1 MAEKQAKAA
10 AKADAKQDKAAQAKA
25 AASAQQQEGQSH
37 DYKEYSVAEFF
48 KKNRQMLGYSGKVR
62 SLTTIVHEYV
72 TNSLDAAEEG
82 GILPDINV
90 EIENLPDGHVKVVV
104 EDNGIGIP
112 KQFIGNALGKLL
124 SGTKFHHRK
133 QRRGQQGIGA
143 AYATLFSQITT
154 GKPTRVKTSLG
165 DYKVYDCEVTID
177 VKTNEPVVKNLREY
191 SGKFRGL
198 RIEAEFSEVT
208 YNRSE
213 YGVYEYLR
221 RTAIANP
228 HVQIYLI
235 EPQKEN
241 PPVVFPRASKEI
253 PKKAE
258 ETLPHPLGISTSDL
272 MDIAQVSKARKIS
285 SMLQSDFTRISSEK
299 VKEVF
304 ALCLDYYR
312 GLDAELRD
320 KLSKERKSPAE
331 TSEAFYQKYFE
342 RAPKTMTWTEAEQ
355 IVKSFAQIKWI
366 APEMDSLIMIGEKQI
381 EMSLKNIL
389 QPEQMKVVCRKPK
402 VFRGGIPFAVEAAI
416 AYGGKSGSWVSTDDN
431 GNPVETKGEL
441 LRFANRVPM
450 LFDAGT
456 CATTLAAKDVDW
468 SRYNLKG
475 WENLPVSIFIN
486 FVSVHVPYTGAG
498 KLSISGEEEIVEEI
512 RAALMECGR
521 DIAKYLN
528 ALDRAKEQE
537 HRRSIFF
544 RYIGEVAECINDL
557 TGKDKARLITKL
569 KKTAEEKTA
578 ILLASGEEAEESLE
592 EVGAVEDE
600 EVNAKAEE

>member
-1 MAEKQAKAA
+1 MAEKDAKETAAPAPAA
-10 AKADAKQDKAAQAKA
+10 APTGKAAQAA
-25 AASAQQQEGQSH
+25 AAEQSH

-90 EIENLPDGHVKVVV
+90 EIENLQDGHVRVVV

-112 KQFIGNALGKLL
+112 KQYIGNALGKLL

-133 QRRGQQGIGA
+133 QKRGQQGIGA

-154 GKPTRVKTSLG
+154 GKPTKAKTSLG
-165 DYKVYDCEVTID
+165 DYKVYECELTID
-177 VKTNEPVVKNLREY
+177 VKTNEPVIKNMREY

-228 HVQIYLI
+228 HVQITLI
-235 EPQKEN
+235 EPNKEI
-241 PPVVFPRASKEI
+241 VVFPRASKEI
-253 PKKAE
+253 PAKTK

-272 MDIAQVSKARKIS
+272 MDIAQMSSARKIS
-285 SMLQSDFTRISSEK
+285 SMLSSDFTRISSEK

-304 ALCLDYYR
+304 TLCLDYYR
-312 GLDAELRD
+312 GQLDPKVLEQMT
-320 KLSKERKSPAE
+320 KEYKTPAAFN
-331 TSEAFYQKYFE
+331 EALFRKYFE
-342 RAPKTMTWTEAEQ
+342 RAPKTLTWPEAEH

-366 APEMDSLIMIGEKQI
+366 APETDSLIMIGEQQI

-416 AYGGKSGSWVSTDDN
+416 AYGGKSGSWVSTDEH

-468 SRYNLKG
+468 PRYNLKG

-486 FVSVHVPYTGAG
+486 FVSVYVPYSGAG

-557 TGKDKARLITKL
+557 TGTDKALLVTKL

-578 ILLASGEEAEESLE
+578 ILLASGEEEAEGLE
-592 EVGAVEDE
+592 EVGGVEE
-600 EVNAKAEE
+600 EEDGKAEE

>member
-1 MAEKQAKAA
+1 MAEKDAKAVA
-10 AKADAKQDKAAQAKA
+10 P
-25 AASAQQQEGQSH
+25 AASQPAGDGQTH

-90 EIENLPDGHVKVVV
+90 EIDNLPDGHVKVVV

-133 QRRGQQGIGA
+133 QKRGQQGIGA

-154 GKPTRVKTSLG
+154 GKPTKAKTSLG
-165 DYKVYDCEVTID
+165 DYKIYDCELTID
-177 VKTNEPVVKNLREY
+177 VKTNEPVIKNMREY

-228 HVQIYLI
+228 HVQITLI
-235 EPQKEN
+235 EPNKEI
-241 PPVVFPRASKEI
+241 VVFPRASKEI
-253 PKKAE
+253 PAKTK

-272 MDIAQVSKARKIS
+272 MDIAQLSKARKIS
-285 SMLQSDFTRISSEK
+285 SMLTADFTRISSEK
-299 VKEVF
+299 VKEI
-304 ALCLDYYR
+304 
-312 GLDAELRD
+312 DAVCGEPKID
-320 KLSKERKSPAE
+320 
-331 TSEAFYQKYFE
+331 FD
-342 RAPKTMTWTEAEQ
+342 RAPKNLTWIEAER
-355 IVKSFAQIKWI
+355 IVKSFSQIKWI
-366 APEMDSLIMIGEKQI
+366 APETDSLIMIGEQQI

-486 FVSVHVPYTGAG
+486 FVSVYVPYSGAG
-498 KLSISGEEEIVEEI
+498 KLSISGEEEIIEEI

-557 TGKDKARLITKL
+557 TGTDKALLITKL
-569 KKTAEEKTA
+569 KKTAEEKTK
-578 ILLASGEEAEESLE
+578 ILLAQGEEEAEGLE
-592 EVGAVEDE
+592 EVGAVEEDE
-600 EVNAKAEE
+600 GNGKAEE

>member
-1 MAEKQAKAA
+1 MAEKDAKATPA
-10 AKADAKQDKAAQAKA
+10 PAAAQPAD
-25 AASAQQQEGQSH
+25 GQTH

-90 EIENLPDGHVKVVV
+90 EIENLADGHVRVVV

-112 KQFIGNALGKLL
+112 KQYVGNALGKLL

-133 QRRGQQGIGA
+133 QKRGQQGIGA
-143 AYATLFSQITT
+143 SYATLFSQITT
-154 GKPTRVKTSLG
+154 GKPTKVKTSLG
-165 DYKVYDCEVTID
+165 DYKVYECDITID
-177 VKTNEPVVKNLREY
+177 VKTNEPAVKNEKEY
-191 SGKFRGL
+191 SGKYRGL
-198 RIEAEFSEVT
+198 KIDAEFSEVT

-228 HVQIYLI
+228 HVQITLI
-235 EPQKEN
+235 EPNKEI
-241 PPVVFPRASKEI
+241 VVFPRASKEI
-253 PKKAE
+253 PKKAK

-272 MDIAQVSKARKIS
+272 MDIVQLSKARKIS
-285 SMLQSDFTRISSEK
+285 SMLQSDFTRVSADK
-299 VKEVF
+299 VKELG
-304 ALCLDYYR
+304 ALCPGIDL
-312 GLDAELRD
+312 
-320 KLSKERKSPAE
+320 
-331 TSEAFYQKYFE
+331 E
-342 RAPKTMTWTEAEQ
+342 RAPKNLTWAEAEA
-355 IVKSFAQIKWI
+355 IVKAFSQVKWI
-366 APEMDSLIMIGEKQI
+366 APDMDSLILIGEQQI

-389 QPEQMKVVCRKPK
+389 QPEQMKVVCRKPR

-416 AYGGKSGSWVSTDDN
+416 AYGGKSGSWVSTDEH

-456 CATTLAAKDVDW
+456 CATTIAAKDVDW

-475 WENLPVSIFIN
+475 WEGLPVSIFIN
-486 FVSVHVPYTGAG
+486 FVSVYVPYTGAG
-498 KLSISGEEEIVEEI
+498 KLSISAEEEIVEEI
-512 RAALMECGR
+512 RNALMECGR

-544 RYIGEVAECINDL
+544 RYIGEVAECMNDL
-557 TGKDKARLITKL
+557 TGTDKALLVTKL
-569 KKTAEEKTA
+569 KKTAEERTA
-578 ILLASGEEAEESLE
+578 ILLAQGEEAEEGLE
-592 EVGAVEDE
+592 EVGGVDE
-600 EVNAKAEE
+600 EDNGKAEE

>member
-1 MAEKQAKAA
+1 MAEKDAKATTAPA
-10 AKADAKQDKAAQAKA
+10 AQDKAAPAGDA
-25 AASAQQQEGQSH
+25 QSH

-82 GILPDINV
+82 GILPDIRV
-90 EIENLPDGHVKVVV
+90 EIENLPEGHVKVVV

-133 QRRGQQGIGA
+133 QKRGQQGIGA

-154 GKPTRVKTSLG
+154 GKPTKVKTSTG
-165 DYKVYDCEVTID
+165 DYKIYECEITID
-177 VKTNEPVVKNLREY
+177 VKTNEPVIKDMREY

-228 HVQIYLI
+228 HVQIDLT
-235 EPQKEN
+235 EPQKGNE
-241 PPVVFPRASKEI
+241 PVIFPRASREV

-272 MDIAQVSKARKIS
+272 MDIAQISGARKIS
-285 SMLQSDFTRISSEK
+285 SMLQSDFTRISSDK

-304 ALCLDYYR
+304 TLCLDYYR
-312 GLDAELRD
+312 GQTDQKVLEQLT
-320 KLSKERKSPAE
+320 KENKTTAALN
-331 TSEAFYQKYFE
+331 EAIFRKYFE
-342 RAPKTMTWTEAEQ
+342 RAPKTLTWPEAEQ
-355 IVKSFAQIKWI
+355 IVKAFAQIKWI
-366 APEMDSLIMIGEKQI
+366 APETDSLIMIGEKQI

-416 AYGGKSGSWVSTDDN
+416 AYGGKSGSWVSTDEH

-456 CATTLAAKDVDW
+456 CATTIAAKDVDW

-475 WENLPVSIFIN
+475 WETLPVSIFIN
-486 FVSVHVPYTGAG
+486 FVSVYVPYTGAG
-498 KLSISGEEEIVEEI
+498 KLSISAEEEIVEEI

-557 TGKDKARLITKL
+557 TGTDKTLLITKL
-569 KKTAEEKTA
+569 KKTAEERTA
-578 ILLASGEEAEESLE
+578 ILLAQGEEAEESLD
-592 EVGAVEDE
+592 EVGAIEEEEDAKE
-600 EVNAKAEE
+600 EE

>member
-1 MAEKQAKAA
+1 MAEKDAKATTPAAVA
-10 AKADAKQDKAAQAKA
+10 AKPAAAQKDA
-25 AASAQQQEGQSH
+25 APETQSH

-90 EIENLPDGHVKVVV
+90 EIENLADGHVRVVV

-112 KQFIGNALGKLL
+112 KQFVGNALGKLL

-133 QRRGQQGIGA
+133 QKRGQQGIGA
-143 AYATLFSQITT
+143 SYATLFSQITT
-154 GKPTRVKTSLG
+154 GKPTKVRTSLG
-165 DYKVYDCEVTID
+165 DYKIYECDITID
-177 VKTNEPVVKNLREY
+177 VKTNEPAVKNEREY
-191 SGKFRGL
+191 SGKYRGL
-198 RIEAEFSEVT
+198 RIDAEFSEVT

-228 HVQIYLI
+228 HVQITLI
-235 EPQKEN
+235 EPNKEI
-241 PPVVFPRASKEI
+241 VVFPRASKEI
-253 PKKAE
+253 PKKAK

-272 MDIAQVSKARKIS
+272 MDISQMSSARKIS
-285 SMLQSDFTRISSEK
+285 SMLQADFTRISAEK

-304 ALCLDYYR
+304 TLCQDYYR
-312 GLDAELRD
+312 GQLDPKVLEQMT
-320 KLSKERKSPAE
+320 KEYKTPA
-331 TSEAFYQKYFE
+331 AFNDALYRKYFE
-342 RAPKTMTWTEAEQ
+342 RAPKTLTWPEAEH
-355 IVKSFAQIKWI
+355 IVKAFSQIKWI
-366 APEMDSLIMIGEKQI
+366 APETDSLIMIGEQQI

-416 AYGGKSGSWVSTDDN
+416 AYGGKSGSWVSTDEN

-468 SRYNLKG
+468 PRYNLKG
-475 WENLPVSIFIN
+475 WEGLPVSIFIN
-486 FVSVHVPYTGAG
+486 FVSVYVPYSGAG
-498 KLSISGEEEIVEEI
+498 KLSISGEEEIIEEI

-544 RYIGEVAECINDL
+544 RYIGEVAECMNDL
-557 TGKDKARLITKL
+557 TGTDKVLVATKL
-569 KKTAEEKTA
+569 KKTAEEHTK
-578 ILLASGEEAEESLE
+578 ILLAQGEGADEKLE
-592 EVGAVEDE
+592 EVGGVEE
-600 EVNAKAEE
+600 EEDGKAEE

>member
-1 MAEKQAKAA
+1 MAEKDAKATTTAPTDAKAA
-10 AKADAKQDKAAQAKA
+10 PAAAKPAAAQMDA
-25 AASAQQQEGQSH
+25 APEAQSH

-90 EIENLPDGHVKVVV
+90 EIENLSDGHVRVMV

-112 KQFIGNALGKLL
+112 KQYVGNALGKLL

-133 QRRGQQGIGA
+133 QKRGQQGIGA
-143 AYATLFSQITT
+143 SYATLFSQITT
-154 GKPTRVKTSLG
+154 GKPTKVKTSLG
-165 DYKVYDCEVTID
+165 DYKIYECDITID
-177 VKTNEPVVKNLREY
+177 VKTNEPAVKNEREY
-191 SGKFRGL
+191 SGKYRGL
-198 RIEAEFSEVT
+198 RIDAEFSEVT

-228 HVQIYLI
+228 HVQLTLI
-235 EPQKEN
+235 EPNKEI
-241 PPVVFPRASKEI
+241 VVFPRASKEI
-253 PKKAE
+253 PQKAK

-272 MDIAQVSKARKIS
+272 MDIVQMSKARKIS
-285 SMLQSDFTRISSEK
+285 SMLQSDFTRVSADK
-299 VKEVF
+299 VKDLG
-304 ALCLDYYR
+304 ALCPGIDL
-312 GLDAELRD
+312 
-320 KLSKERKSPAE
+320 
-331 TSEAFYQKYFE
+331 E
-342 RAPKTMTWTEAEQ
+342 RAPKNLTWAEAEA
-355 IVKSFAQIKWI
+355 IVKAFGQVKWI
-366 APEMDSLIMIGEKQI
+366 APDMDSLILIGEKQI

-389 QPEQMKVVCRKPK
+389 QPEQMKVVCRKPR

-416 AYGGKSGSWVSTDDN
+416 AYGGKSGSWVSTDEH

-456 CATTLAAKDVDW
+456 CATTIAAKDVDW
-468 SRYNLKG
+468 QRYNLKG
-475 WENLPVSIFIN
+475 WEGLPVSIFIN
-486 FVSVHVPYTGAG
+486 FVSVYVPYTGAG
-498 KLSISGEEEIVEEI
+498 KLSISAEEEIVEEI
-512 RAALMECGR
+512 RNALMECGR

-528 ALDRAKEQE
+528 ALDRAKDQE

-557 TGKDKARLITKL
+557 TGTDKTLLVTKL
-569 KKTAEEKTA
+569 KKTAEERTA
-578 ILLASGEEAEESLE
+578 ILLAQGEEAAEGLE
-592 EVGAVEDE
+592 EVGVEE
-600 EVNAKAEE
+600 EEDGKAEE